1 MEVEKLRATL
11 EEIQGQLV
19 STEETKGW
27 LERRLD
33 EAEVITFDNF
43 LSNLMLSVWN
53 MSRHFEYLWKQ

>member
-1 MEVEKLRATL
+1 MEVEKIRATL

-33 EAEVITFDNF
+33 EAEVSIIFF
-43 LSNLMLSVWN
+43 LNIFS
-53 MSRHFEYLWKQ
+53 FF